1 MTDPV
6 TSLSAGTE
14 RPSERERQQGSRRAG
29 SAGVANHCTN
39 KCTFLLLVPFCS
51 TFTEPFSFFKLI
63 YIYILKIE
71 KKTGIISKYV
81 QQGKKM
87 CNIILFMCLIFEIF
101 LLVLKKH
108 I

>member
-1 MTDPV
+1 MQESQIIV
-6 TSLSAGTE
+6 QINALFCCWFLFAQLSL
-14 RPSERERQQGSRRAG
+14 
-29 SAGVANHCTN
+29 NL
-39 KCTFLLLVPFCS
+39 FLI
-51 TFTEPFSFFKLI
+51 FKLI

-101 LLVLKKH
+101 LLVLKKAY
-108 I
+108 IGTFEV